1 MITIGPVAVP
11 VTVLVLAAAMSAALL
26 VSRRRGGIHRA
37 RVESTVQYMLL
48 VGILAARLSFVFTY
62 WDTYRATPLSVVD
75 IRDGGFHA
83 WSGLIAGAGVALIAA
98 ARDRLLLRPLML
110 SLGAGVTTAAVAGAL
125 AWTLLDSPRDAQLP
139 AGTFT
144 QVDGTPLQFEA
155 FAGRPVVINLWA
167 SWCPPCRRE
176 MPVLAQA
183 QTQNPDIVFVFANQG
198 ESPETAREYLRNE
211 RIDLRNVIVDTHMDI
226 GRQLR
231 SAALPTTVFFDRDG
245 RFAGV
250 RMGELSAG
258 SLAQQLA
265 PLKQR
270 Q

>member
-11 VTVLVLAAAMSAALL
+11 VTVLVLAAAMSAALF

-62 WDTYRATPLSVVD
+62 WDTYRATPLSVID

-110 SLGAGVTTAAVAGAL
+110 SLAAGVTTAAAAVAL
-125 AWTLLDSPRDAQLP
+125 AWGLLDAPPDRGLP

-144 QVDGTPLQFEA
+144 RLDGTPMQFEA
-155 FAGRPVVINLWA
+155 L
-167 SWCPPCRRE
+167 CRA
-176 MPVLAQA
+176 PGGGQSL
-183 QTQNPDIVFVFANQG
+183 
-198 ESPETAREYLRNE
+198 
-211 RIDLRNVIVDTHMDI
+211 
-226 GRQLR
+226 
-231 SAALPTTVFFDRDG
+231 
-245 RFAGV
+245 
-250 RMGELSAG
+250 GELVSAMSSG
-258 SLAQQLA
+258 DAGACRSSSTQSRCRVRVRK
-265 PLKQR
+265 PGR
-270 Q
+270 ER